1 MKRELRSV
9 TLKASPVP
17 PAAAPA
23 SRSAARRPSWRLG
36 PLLLLYAA
44 GFLLLE
50 LLLIRRARFSTH
62 RRLVQVPEDAQRFAL
77 SPPDLEDAEFA
88 RIDVPHWMTSAD
100 GDVPLAEREHLSWLH
115 AACTAKKQT
124 VIPWQHGAP
133 DDDVGHKQ
141 ATLLD
146 RGDPRVVEQLK
157 QCPDVDIYLPD
168 GIRGLGY
175 CEDAVAFAKFLRSRL
190 LPLWALED
198 HFWDPETNRSVMY
211 YELCPLTPMLF
222 FNHYWDSR
230 PDRSEWPRS
239 KPVYIMPNI
248 EMRELTAQEYWTVD
262 AVICRTLACDQR
274 VKAWYAQE
282 GNPRDA
288 KVFYTRF
295 TSSDSAAHAAEMLG
309 EENVRRKNFA
319 KVRFT
324 HTAGSSPYKGTEQV
338 LDCWL
343 SHPNFPPLDLY
354 VHENIYGEKF
364 QATYDDAILEAP
376 NVNLI
381 RKRMD
386 AVGFGQVLAETSFFL
401 CPSTQEGY
409 GHYIDQA
416 RASGGVIITTD
427 AHPMNE
433 LISSKDMGVLV
444 KTKRESHPDMLL
456 GGAYQ
461 GTHGLRSVDGLVAKF
476 SAEDLC
482 ESVEY
487 VLKHTNTAKREAMAE
502 KARRQYHEDTKFF
515 AQRMI
520 QLRLFA
526 REMRNSHK

>member
-1 MKRELRSV
+1 
-9 TLKASPVP
+9 
-17 PAAAPA
+17 
-23 SRSAARRPSWRLG
+23 
-36 PLLLLYAA
+36 
-44 GFLLLE
+44 
-50 LLLIRRARFSTH
+50 
-62 RRLVQVPEDAQRFAL
+62 
-77 SPPDLEDAEFA
+77 
-88 RIDVPHWMTSAD
+88 
-100 GDVPLAEREHLSWLH
+100 
-115 AACTAKKQT
+115 
-124 VIPWQHGAP
+124 
-133 DDDVGHKQ
+133 
-141 ATLLD
+141 
-146 RGDPRVVEQLK
+146 
-157 QCPDVDIYLPD
+157 
-168 GIRGLGY
+168 
-175 CEDAVAFAKFLRSRL
+175 
-190 LPLWALED
+190 
-198 HFWDPETNRSVMY
+198 
-211 YELCPLTPMLF
+211 
-222 FNHYWDSR
+222 
-230 PDRSEWPRS
+230 
-239 KPVYIMPNI
+239 MPNI

-295 TSSDSAAHAAEMLG
+295 TSSDSAAHAVEMLG

-319 KVRFT
+319 K
-324 HTAGSSPYKGTEQV
+324 V

-526 REMRNSHK
+526 REMRNSWVPPEEDIAVGDPERINLLRVES